1 MSGNKD
7 PVQPKVNKKKFFL
20 KKEDRNVRL
29 GNMTLNVKEVLV
41 EKGES
46 DENMKEMRSEPYRYH
61 R

>member
-7 PVQPKVNKKKFFL
+7 PVQPKVNKKNFFL

-29 GNMTLNVKEVLV
+29 GNMTLNVKEVLI

-46 DENMKEMRSEPYRYH
+46 DENMKERRSEPYRYH

>member
-1 MSGNKD
+1 
-7 PVQPKVNKKKFFL
+7 
-20 KKEDRNVRL
+20 
-29 GNMTLNVKEVLV
+29 MTLNVKEVLV